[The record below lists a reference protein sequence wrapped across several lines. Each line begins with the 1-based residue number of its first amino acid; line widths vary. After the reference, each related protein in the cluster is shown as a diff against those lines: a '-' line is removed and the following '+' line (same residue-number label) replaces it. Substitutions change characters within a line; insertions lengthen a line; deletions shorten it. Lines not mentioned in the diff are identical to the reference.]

1 DMIVNENGKAIRYGD
16 LAQYILDKRIPL
28 EICLSSNLHTG
39 AIDKIEN
46 HPFGT
51 LYKEKFRVTINTDDR
66 LMSDTTLTKEFLIA
80 VEHFNLTFEDIE
92 KITINSMKSSFIHY
106 DERLRYIYDVI
117 KPGFKDVKSKLEE

>member
-1 DMIVNENGKAIRYGD
+1 MIVDKNGKAIRFGD

-51 LYKEKFRVTINTDDR
+51 LFKEKFRVTINTDDR
-66 LMSDTTLTKEFLIA
+66 LMSDTTLTKEFMTA
-80 VEHFNLTFEDIE
+80 VKYFNLTFD
-92 KITINSMKSSFIHY
+92 
-106 DERLRYIYDVI
+106 YI
-117 KPGFKDVKSKLEE
+117 